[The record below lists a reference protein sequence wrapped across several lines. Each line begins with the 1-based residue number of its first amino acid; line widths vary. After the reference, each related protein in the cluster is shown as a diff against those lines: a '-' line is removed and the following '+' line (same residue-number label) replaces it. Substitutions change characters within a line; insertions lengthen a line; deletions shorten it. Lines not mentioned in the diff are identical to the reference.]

1 MMISL
6 RRRRGTFAEVS
17 RLPLFSVV
25 KDHVEDGGKP
35 DNKDFHK
42 FQGVLLKT
50 RSPLLRSRIP
60 DQRPGRKS
68 PPLAPS
74 PKMQD
79 PAKLKIQ
86 QNHMKL
92 DCCKTQKLVD
102 QGSAE
107 GMGNL
112 KIKLN
117 SGI

>member
-35 DNKDFHK
+35 DNKDFNK

-68 PPLAPS
+68 PPCPL
-74 PKMQD
+74 PKD
-79 PAKLKIQ
+79 AGPCKIENSAKSHEIRLL
-86 QNHMKL
+86 QN
-92 DCCKTQKLVD
+92 
-102 QGSAE
+102 AE
-107 GMGNL
+107 TCGPG
-112 KIKLN
+112 I
-117 SGI
+117 SGRHGKFKNQA